1 MNILSLYIDDILSKK
16 EIIPNIYLCKPDKSR
31 IRKLKDI
38 YNLKLNLKLGAINE
52 LSFTTPSY
60 IDRNHELIKNPL
72 ISDIKLY
79 YLVEFQF
86 KGTTEYFVVM
96 SQNKSMS
103 SNEEVISYNL
113 FNLGYLL
120 NNKLIKLYE
129 ATSYTLSQLVFDF
142 LKETDWGIDFIDVD
156 FDVNN
161 SNALKRSYQSD
172 NSTVLQCLFDVA
184 TKFNAIIHFD
194 TVKQKVSFYKP
205 EKIGLNRGWKL
216 KKGKYLESYN
226 VDINID
232 EIVTRMYCYGEEGL
246 EFRTLS
252 PTGSNYLEDF
262 SWYIYP
268 FKCDDNYNVIEHSEY
283 MTDALCIALLKY
295 NKLLSQNATKFKE
308 LSTSLS
314 TKKAELT
321 TLNQELS
328 VLDTELTI
336 LNNELDVINAT
347 YYEQAPSR
355 PDWQSVINRINS
367 KNTQITTKKNQI
379 NTKENEIQSTEN
391 AISTLRNLLSVEN
404 NFTRDN
410 LLELNKYIIGKDFTD
425 DTIVEEQDLLDAATK
440 HFKTVNEPAIA
451 MTFKV
456 VNFLNDME
464 YVADRDKI
472 NLGDTVKLIS
482 GTLDVS
488 ISSKIIEISYDFD
501 NNDISLTIANDKDLK
516 DDDSK
521 LVDMIYSSHN
531 TSTSVDMNKYKLDL
545 AVNANNLVTQ
555 MINSEFDTAK
565 NVLVGG
571 TANSNT
577 MNERG
582 FYSNDLQD
590 DNTYLVINNGILA
603 ITKNSGNSVEVAIS
617 KNGVHAEKLAGK
629 LILGNKLV
637 IQSDLG
643 LFEINGATQTIFDA
657 NGVKKVEIGR
667 YKNPDNTSQYK
678 YGVNI
683 MDGAIDIRT
692 SSSANRGTQ
701 LDGNGFRA
709 FNSNGVRTFN
719 VNASTGQ
726 VEIIGD
732 LTIKSSPSSYRGV
745 VITSSG
751 ITGYN
756 ASGGVTFEL
765 NANSG
770 RMTSQENFLIQ
781 TSTSSNRGVKMDD
794 YGMRGYNSYGEKTF
808 EIDTYGNATFSG
820 NINAST
826 ITGTTINGNNI
837 YGGSINGTTITGST
851 INGNN
856 INGGTITGNTIT
868 GNTINGGTITGT
880 DIRGST
886 IYGNTITGGTIS
898 GTNIES
904 ATINISDD
912 VTVGNWIQLGAKWND
927 SNIKGISFGGRGM
940 GNQISWSSSRGIEI
954 STDAGVQIPYG
965 GLTIQGESAITSNY
979 AGARLVWNGSR
990 GASQGGSGGR
1000 LYVRGFNDEIGYIE
1014 LK

>member
-1 MNILSLYIDDILSKK
+1 MNILSLYIDDILSQK
-16 EIIPNIYLCKPDKSR
+16 EITPNIYLCKPDKDR

-38 YNLKLNLKLGAINE
+38 YNLKMNMKLGAINE
-52 LSFTTPSY
+52 LSFTTPAY
-60 IDRNHELIKNPL
+60 VDRNHELIRNPL
-72 ISDIKLY
+72 ISDLKLF
-79 YLVEFQF
+79 YLVEIQF
-86 KGTTEYFVVM
+86 KGVTEYFVVM
-96 SQNKSMS
+96 NQNKSMS
-103 SNEEVISYNL
+103 SSEEVISYNL
-113 FNLGYLL
+113 LSLGYLL

-142 LKETDWGIDFIDVD
+142 LKETDWRIGHIDVD

-161 SNALKRSYQSD
+161 SNALKRSYQTD

-184 TKFNAIIHFD
+184 TKFNAIIYFD
-194 TVKQKVSFYKP
+194 TINQKVSFYKP

-232 EIVTRMYCYGEEGL
+232 EIVTRMYCYGSEGL
-246 EFRTLS
+246 EFRSLS

-295 NKLLSQNATKFKE
+295 NKLLSENATKFKD

-314 TKKAELT
+314 TKTAELT

-328 VLDTELTI
+328 VLDTELMV

-347 YYEQAPSR
+347 YMDSAPSR
-355 PDWQSVINRINS
+355 PDWQSVISRINS
-367 KNTQITTKKNQI
+367 KNTQINSKKSQI
-379 NTKENEIQSTEN
+379 STKENEIQSTEN
-391 AISTLRNLLSVEN
+391 AITALRNLLSVEN
-404 NFTRDN
+404 NFTKGEI
-410 LLELNKYIIGKDFTD
+410 LELNKYIIGKDFSD
-425 DTIVEEQDLLDAATK
+425 DSLVEEQDLLDAATE
-440 HFKTVNEPAIA
+440 HFKTVNEPAIE
-451 MTFKV
+451 MSFKV

-482 GTLDVS
+482 ETLDVS

-545 AVNANNLVTQ
+545 AVNANNLVTH

-617 KNGVHAEKLAGK
+617 KNGVHAEKIAGK
-629 LILGNKLV
+629 LLLGNKLV
-637 IQSDLG
+637 IESDLG
-643 LFEINGATQTIFDA
+643 LFTIDGATQTIYDA
-657 NGVKKVEIGR
+657 NKVKKVEIGR
-667 YKNPDNTSQYK
+667 YKNPSNTSQYK

-683 MDGAIDIRT
+683 MDGQFDIRT
-692 SSSANRGTQ
+692 SDNSNRGTQ
-701 LDGNGFRA
+701 FDSNGIRS
-709 FNSNGVRTFN
+709 FNNSGVRTFN
-719 VNASTGQ
+719 VDAVTGQ

-732 LTIKSSPSSYRGV
+732 LTIKSSHSSYRGV
-745 VITSSG
+745 VITANG

-770 RMTSQENFLIQ
+770 KMTSQENFIIQ
-781 TSTSSNRGVKMDD
+781 TSTSYNRGVKMDD
-794 YGMRGYNSYGEKTF
+794 YGIRGYNSYGEKTF
-808 EIDTYGNATFSG
+808 EIDTYGNAYFSG
-820 NINAST
+820 DIKASSISGGSISGTT

-837 YGGSINGTTITGST
+837 YGGSINGTTLTGSV
-851 INGNN
+851 INGNE
-856 INGGTITGNTIT
+856 INGGTISGTTIN
-868 GNTINGGTITGT
+868 GNTINGGTINGT
-880 DIRGST
+880 T
-886 IYGNTITGGTIS
+886 IN
-898 GTNIES
+898 S
-904 ATINISDD
+904 AEINISEDA
-912 VTVGNWIQLGAKWND
+912 TVGNWLNLGTKHND
-927 SNIKGISFGGRGM
+927 SSPKGIRFGGGF
-940 GNQISWSSSRGIEI
+940 GGSTISYYSDMINIGANSGVKITTGPLWVENETAVT
-954 STDAGVQIPYG
+954 ST
-965 GLTIQGESAITSNY
+965 Y
-979 AGARLVWNGSR
+979 AGMRLVWNGVNG
-990 GASQGGSGGR
+990 GAGGR